1 MDNTMKS
8 RLGSFWISLFFG
20 KDPFM
25 NFRITYLLVAILIM
39 LQIWACSPIN
49 ETSAEEEDTVQISIN
64 LVSQSSGQTTNT
76 INTSN
81 PGLIRIRVRNGAGDA
96 IADQLVTVS
105 ATKGTLSPEDGTAIT
120 GSDGLATVSLQA
132 GSDSGAGEI
141 TATASTE
148 SDSLAFQIG
157 AIADSSTSDVGAIE
171 FVSADP
177 NYIALK
183 STGGTDRKETSIVS
197 FRVVDDDGL
206 PSPDQ
211 TVAFSLSTE
220 KGGLTLSAESATSD
234 SSGLVQVVVSAGTI
248 PTPVS
253 VLAEVEAFDVSTIS
267 SELIVS
273 TGLPDQD
280 SFSLSV
286 SSHNPEA
293 WGYDGVEV
301 TATIHAADHF
311 NNPIPDGT
319 TVYFR
324 TEQGGGIEP
333 SCSTTDGACYVTWVS
348 GGTRTLDGLVT
359 IMAYV
364 LGEESFTDVNA
375 NGIFDLGDSLND
387 DLPEAWLD
395 IDYDGFF
402 DSGVEEFV
410 DFDVNG
416 SYDTANSKY
425 NGTLCSDLT
434 LCTTDLVDVRDH
446 AQIVMST
453 SGANI
458 TITPSSISVAGEAL
472 QLVSITV
479 EDLNGNSMPGGTTIK
494 AETTNGTIEGTSSWT
509 IPDTIYPATYQ
520 TYIKGDDNSAN
531 STSGILTITVTSPKG
546 LITTATAIVN
556 D

>member
-8 RLGSFWISLFFG
+8 RLRSFWIPLFFG
-20 KDPFM
+20 KDPSM
-25 NFRITYLLVAILIM
+25 NFRITYFLVAILI
-39 LQIWACSPIN
+39 LLHISACSAID
-49 ETSAEEEDTVQISIN
+49 ETSAEDEETIQISIS
-64 LVSQSSGQTTNT
+64 LVSQSSGETTNT

-81 PGLIRIRVRNGAGDA
+81 PGLIQVRVRNGAGSA
-96 IADQLVTVS
+96 VTNKLVTVS
-105 ATKGTLSPEDGTAIT
+105 TTKGTLSPSDGTAIT
-120 GSDGLATVSLQA
+120 GSDGLASVSLQA

-141 TATASTE
+141 TATVSTE
-148 SDSLAFQIG
+148 YNSLAFQIG
-157 AIADSSTSDVGAIE
+157 AITDSSTSDVGAIE

-183 STGGTDRKETSIVS
+183 GTGGADRKETSIVS
-197 FRVVDDDGL
+197 FRVVDNDGL
-206 PSPDQ
+206 PAPGQ
-211 TVAFSLSTE
+211 TVTFSLSTE
-220 KGGLTLSAESATSD
+220 KGGLTLSASSATSD

-253 VLAEVEAFDVSTIS
+253 VMAEVEAFDVSTIS

-301 TATIHAADHF
+301 TATIHASDHF

-324 TEQGGGIEP
+324 TEQGGGIDP
-333 SCSTTDGACYVTWVS
+333 SCSTTDGACNVTWVS
-348 GGTRTLDGLVT
+348 GGTRTSDGLVT

-375 NGIFDLGDSLND
+375 NGLFDSGDSLND

-395 IDYDGFF
+395 IDYDGSF
-402 DSGVEEFV
+402 DSGLEEFV
-410 DFDVNG
+410 DFDVDG

-434 LCTTDLVDVRDH
+434 LCTDQLVDVRDYG
-446 AQIVMST
+446 QIVMST

-458 TITPSSISVAGEAL
+458 TITPTSINVPSQSL
-472 QLVSITV
+472 QAVYITV
-479 EDLNGNSMPGGTTIK
+479 EDLNGNSMPGGTTI
-494 AETTNGTIEGTSSWT
+494 AASVTNGSTQGTSSWT
-509 IPDTIYPATYQ
+509 IPDTILPATYQ
-520 TYIKGDDNSAN
+520 TYIKGD
-531 STSGILTITVTSPKG
+531 STASSGILTVTVTSPKG
-546 LITTATAIVN
+546 LITTATTVVT

>member
-8 RLGSFWISLFFG
+8 RLRSFWIPLFFG
-20 KDPFM
+20 KDPSM
-25 NFRITYLLVAILIM
+25 NFRITYFLVAILI
-39 LQIWACSPIN
+39 LLHISACSAID
-49 ETSAEEEDTVQISIN
+49 ETSAEDEETIQISIS
-64 LVSQSSGQTTNT
+64 LVSQSSGETTNT

-81 PGLIRIRVRNGAGDA
+81 PGLIQIRVRNGAGSA
-96 IADQLVTVS
+96 VANKLVTVS
-105 ATKGTLSPEDGTAIT
+105 TTKGTLSPSDGTAIT
-120 GSDGLATVSLQA
+120 GSDGLASVSLQA

-141 TATASTE
+141 TATVSTE
-148 SDSLAFQIG
+148 YNSLAFQIG
-157 AIADSSTSDVGAIE
+157 AITDSSTSDVGAIE

-183 STGGTDRKETSIVS
+183 GTGGADRKETSIVS
-197 FRVVDDDGL
+197 FRVVDNDGL
-206 PSPDQ
+206 PAPGQ
-211 TVAFSLSTE
+211 TVTFSLSTE
-220 KGGLTLSAESATSD
+220 KGGLTLSASSATSD

-253 VLAEVEAFDVSTIS
+253 VMAEVEAFDVSTIS

-301 TATIHAADHF
+301 TATIHASDHF

-324 TEQGGGIEP
+324 TEQGGGIDP
-333 SCSTTDGACYVTWVS
+333 SCSTTDGACNVTWVS
-348 GGTRTLDGLVT
+348 GGTRTSDGLVT

-375 NGIFDLGDSLND
+375 NGLFDSGDSLND

-395 IDYDGFF
+395 IDYNGSF
-402 DSGVEEFV
+402 DSGLEEFV
-410 DFDVNG
+410 DFDVDG

-434 LCTTDLVDVRDH
+434 LCTDQLVDVRDYG
-446 AQIVMST
+446 QIVMST

-458 TITPSSISVAGEAL
+458 TITPTSINVPSQSL
-472 QLVSITV
+472 QAVYITV
-479 EDLNGNSMPGGTTIK
+479 EDLNGNSMPGGTTI
-494 AETTNGTIEGTSSWT
+494 AASVTNGSTQGTSSWT
-509 IPDTIYPATYQ
+509 IPDTILPATYQ
-520 TYIKGDDNSAN
+520 TYIKGD
-531 STSGILTITVTSPKG
+531 STASSGILTVTVTSPKG
-546 LITTATAIVN
+546 LITTATTVVT

>member
-8 RLGSFWISLFFG
+8 RLSFFGIPLFFG
-20 KDPFM
+20 KDPAM
-25 NFRITYLLVAILIM
+25 NFRITYFLVAILIM
-39 LQIWACSPIN
+39 LQIWACSSID
-49 ETSAEEEDTVQISIN
+49 ETSAEDEDTIQISIS

-81 PGLIRIRVRNGAGDA
+81 PGLIQVRVRNGAGSA
-96 IADQLVTVS
+96 LANKLVTVS
-105 ATKGTLSPEDGTAIT
+105 TTKGTLSPSDGTAIT

-141 TATASTE
+141 TVTVSTE

-157 AIADSSTSDVGAIE
+157 TITDSSTSDVGAIE

-183 STGGTDRKETSIVS
+183 GTGGADRKETSIVT
-197 FRVVDDDGL
+197 FRVVDEDGL
-206 PSPDQ
+206 PAPDQ
-211 TVAFSLSTE
+211 TVTFSLSTE
-220 KGGLTLSAESATSD
+220 KGGLTLSTASATSD
-234 SSGLVQVVVSAGTI
+234 SSGLVQVVVSSGTI

-253 VLAEVEAFDVSTIS
+253 VIAEVAAFDVSTIS

-293 WGYDGVEV
+293 YNYDGVEV
-301 TATIHAADHF
+301 TVTIHASDHF

-324 TEQGGGIEP
+324 TEQGGGIDP
-333 SCSTTDGACYVTWVS
+333 SCSTEDGACQVTWVS
-348 GGTRTLDGLVT
+348 GGTRTSDGLVT

-375 NGIFDLGDSLND
+375 NGLYDSGDSVND

-395 IDYDGFF
+395 LDYDGSF
-402 DSGVEEFV
+402 DAGLEEFV
-410 DFDVNG
+410 DFDVDG
-416 SYDTANSKY
+416 AYDTANGKY

-434 LCTTDLVDVRDH
+434 LCTNKLVDVRSDTE
-446 AQIVMST
+446 IVMST

-458 TITPSSISVAGEAL
+458 TITSPINVAGEAL

-479 EDLNGNSMPGGTTIK
+479 EDLNGNSMPGGTTVE
-494 AETTNGTIEGTSSWT
+494 AETTNGTIEGTDSWT
-509 IPDTIYPATYQ
+509 IPATIYPVTYQ
-520 TYIKGDDNSAN
+520 TYVKGDTTPS
-531 STSGILTITVTSPKG
+531 SGILTITVTTPKG
-546 LITTATAIVN
+546 LVITATEIVN

>member
-8 RLGSFWISLFFG
+8 RLRSFWIPLFFG
-20 KDPFM
+20 KDPSM
-25 NFRITYLLVAILIM
+25 NFRITYFLVAILI
-39 LQIWACSPIN
+39 LLHISACSAID
-49 ETSAEEEDTVQISIN
+49 ETSAEDEETIQISIS
-64 LVSQSSGQTTNT
+64 LVSQSSGETTNT

-81 PGLIRIRVRNGAGDA
+81 PGLIQVRVRNGAGSA
-96 IADQLVTVS
+96 VANKLVTVS
-105 ATKGTLSPEDGTAIT
+105 TTKGTLSPSDGTAIT
-120 GSDGLATVSLQA
+120 GSDGLASVSLQA

-141 TATASTE
+141 TATVSTE
-148 SDSLAFQIG
+148 YNSLAFQIG
-157 AIADSSTSDVGAIE
+157 AITDSSTSDVGAIE

-183 STGGTDRKETSIVS
+183 GTGGADRKETSIVS
-197 FRVVDDDGL
+197 FRVVDNDGL
-206 PSPDQ
+206 PAPGQ
-211 TVAFSLSTE
+211 TVTFSLSTE
-220 KGGLTLSAESATSD
+220 KGGLTLSASSATSD

-253 VLAEVEAFDVSTIS
+253 VMAEVEAFDVSTIS

-301 TATIHAADHF
+301 TATIHASDHF

-324 TEQGGGIEP
+324 TEQGGGIDP
-333 SCSTTDGACYVTWVS
+333 SCSTTDGACNVTWVS
-348 GGTRTLDGLVT
+348 GGTRTSDGLVT

-375 NGIFDLGDSLND
+375 NGLFDSGDSLND

-395 IDYDGFF
+395 IDYDGSF
-402 DSGVEEFV
+402 DSGLEEFV
-410 DFDVNG
+410 DFDVDG

-434 LCTTDLVDVRDH
+434 LCTDQLVDVRDYG
-446 AQIVMST
+446 QIVMST

-458 TITPSSISVAGEAL
+458 TITPTSINVPSQSL
-472 QLVSITV
+472 QAVYITV
-479 EDLNGNSMPGGTTIK
+479 EDLNGNSMPGGTTI
-494 AETTNGTIEGTSSWT
+494 AASVTNGSTQGTSSWT
-509 IPDTIYPATYQ
+509 IPDTILPATYQ
-520 TYIKGDDNSAN
+520 TYIKGD
-531 STSGILTITVTSPKG
+531 STASSGILTVTVTSPKG
-546 LITTATAIVN
+546 LITTATTVVT